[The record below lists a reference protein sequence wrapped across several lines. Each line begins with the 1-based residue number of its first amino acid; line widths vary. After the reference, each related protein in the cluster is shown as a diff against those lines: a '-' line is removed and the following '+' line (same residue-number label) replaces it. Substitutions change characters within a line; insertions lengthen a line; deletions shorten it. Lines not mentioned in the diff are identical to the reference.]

1 MNVTVTAEDLVH
13 VSDEG
18 TVWVMTGTDTET
30 RDRVRFASDWRAAQ
44 AFGEAVDTEG
54 EATAEVESWQVLER
68 TPCRRAVLKADTEA
82 AACKLAK
89 TVKAYLPS
97 NYQVVGCH
105 GGVVT
110 VEGHDRFG
118 WTLDGYVIPR
128 LASGLMRAEEVRC
141 QPVDDREEAR

>member
-1 MNVTVTAEDLVH
+1 MNVTVTTEDLVH

-18 TVWVMTGTDTET
+18 TVWVMEGTDTET

-44 AFGEAVDTEG
+44 AFGIAADEG
-54 EATAEVESWQVLER
+54 EATAEVEEWQVLDR
-68 TPCRRAVLKADTEA
+68 IPCRRAVLRADSEA

-89 TVKAYLPS
+89 TVKSYLPS

-110 VEGHDRFG
+110 VEGHDRAG

-141 QPVDDREEAR
+141 QPVDAR